1 MGESCPPCLMW
12 LPLLHRMSA
21 VEHVYHP
28 VVCEACQVRAF
39 TGFRYKCQRCSNYV
53 LCQSCFWRGRT
64 SQNHSNEHEMK
75 EYSSYKSP
83 TKQIAHSIQKSLQ
96 CVPISTQKTHQDFDV
111 KPQRPL
117 DLSNIVAVVPNA
129 VRHQT
134 IEPITEWTSQL
145 LPGQYGNANERDD
158 EHRLIARYAAKL
170 SGRSNVS
177 EILDQNIF
185 TYIE

>member
-1 MGESCPPCLMW
+1 
-12 LPLLHRMSA
+12 
-21 VEHVYHP
+21 
-28 VVCEACQVRAF
+28 
-39 TGFRYKCQRCSNYV
+39 
-53 LCQSCFWRGRT
+53 
-64 SQNHSNEHEMK
+64 MK

-117 DLSNIVAVVPNA
+117 DLSNIVAVMPNA

-177 EILDQNIF
+177 GI
-185 TYIE
+185 Y